1 MLSYVWLIPALPLL
15 GVLVNATAGR
25 WFGRRLVAAIASL
38 AVGASFALASLVFV
52 TMLGVPA
59 TALDGGNGREWT
71 IPIFRWIVTG
81 DLKVEARLL
90 LDQVSILMT
99 LVVTSV
105 STLVHIYSAAY
116 MRGDEHYK
124 RYFTWLNLFVF
135 MMLVL
140 VLGDSF
146 LTMYIGWE
154 GVGVCSYLLIG
165 YWFERESAAEAAKK
179 AFLVNRVGDFGFLL
193 AILLIF
199 SKVGSLAFQDVF
211 PAASALAPAA
221 ATVISLLL
229 FLGASAKS
237 AQIPLYI
244 WLPHAMEGPT
254 PVSALIHAATMV
266 TAGVYMVVRCYS
278 LFERSGSALQWVAW
292 IGVLT
297 ALFGAT
303 MAIVET
309 DLKRILAYSTISQ
322 LGYMFL
328 GAGVGTY
335 TMGLFQLTTHAF
347 YKALFFLCAG
357 SVMHA
362 LGGETDIFKM
372 GGLRKRLPWTWAAC
386 LVAVLSISGV
396 PLFAGFFS
404 KDEIMHLAFVEGN
417 IALGVLALVTA
428 GLSGFYGFRLF
439 FVTFYGSP
447 RVVERS
453 RRSRQMRASSSER
466 GAPSMVERA
475 QGIHESPWLMLAP
488 MLILAV
494 LSVTSGYLGLP
505 KVLGLGNA
513 IDQFLHP
520 AFSASTRSSLG
531 EGASWTQWAVIGASL
546 VETSIAITLAWWL
559 YIRKWGTAE
568 RWSQSAG
575 WLYNLISNKYYVDQA
590 YERGVVQPLRALA
603 AGLSSAVEARGIDGA
618 VTGVGRFVSLAGEG
632 LHRLNTGRTR
642 QYALVLLAGAALIV
656 SYL

>member
-1 MLSYVWLIPALPLL
+1 MLNYVWLILFFPLL
-15 GVLVNATAGR
+15 GVLINASVGR
-25 WFGRRLVAAIASL
+25 WLGRRLVAAIACV
-38 AVGASFALASLVFV
+38 AIGASLVTASLVFAA
-52 TMLGVPA
+52 MLGFPA
-59 TALDGGNGREWT
+59 TTADGDNGRQWT
-71 IPIFRWIVTG
+71 IPVFTWIATG
-81 DLKVEARLL
+81 DLKVEARIL

-116 MRGDEHYK
+116 MHGDEYYK

-165 YWFERESAAEAAKK
+165 YWFEREAAADAAQK

-211 PAASALAPAA
+211 PAAGALAPAA
-221 ATVISLLL
+221 ATAISLLL
-229 FLGASAKS
+229 FLGATAKS

-266 TAGVYMVVRCYS
+266 TAGVYMVVRCYT

-297 ALFGAT
+297 ALLGAT
-303 MAIVET
+303 MAIVEK
-309 DLKRILAYSTISQ
+309 DFKRILAYSTISQ

-328 GAGVGTY
+328 GIGVGTY

-372 GGLRKRLPWTWAAC
+372 GGLRKKLPWTFATC

-417 IALGVLALVTA
+417 LALGFLALLTA
-428 GLSGFYGFRLF
+428 GLSGFYAFRLF
-439 FVTFYGSP
+439 FVAFYGKP
-447 RVVERS
+447 RTADHGPQTMDHRPRLPE
-453 RRSRQMRASSSER
+453 QKN
-466 GAPSMVERA
+466 AP
-475 QGIHESPWLMLAP
+475 G
-488 MLILAV
+488 
-494 LSVTSGYLGLP
+494 
-505 KVLGLGNA
+505 
-513 IDQFLHP
+513 
-520 AFSASTRSSLG
+520 
-531 EGASWTQWAVIGASL
+531 
-546 VETSIAITLAWWL
+546 
-559 YIRKWGTAE
+559 
-568 RWSQSAG
+568 
-575 WLYNLISNKYYVDQA
+575 QA
-590 YERGVVQPLRALA
+590 YHRP
-603 AGLSSAVEARGIDGA
+603 SSIV
-618 VTGVGRFVSLAGEG
+618 
-632 LHRLNTGRTR
+632 HRPFMSHPG
-642 QYALVLLAGAALIV
+642 
-656 SYL
+656 SCSFP